1 MNMGSCYSHNA
12 QKNNEAGIIVG
23 SELAAVI
30 AENPTHPLEGQ
41 LCSFLSHL
49 SILKFIHPATCQLYT
64 TIIDR

>member
-1 MNMGSCYSHNA
+1 MPTMPRKIIGSL
-12 QKNNEAGIIVG
+12 EAGIIVG
-23 SELAAVI
+23 GEMAAVI

-64 TIIDR
+64 TIIIDR